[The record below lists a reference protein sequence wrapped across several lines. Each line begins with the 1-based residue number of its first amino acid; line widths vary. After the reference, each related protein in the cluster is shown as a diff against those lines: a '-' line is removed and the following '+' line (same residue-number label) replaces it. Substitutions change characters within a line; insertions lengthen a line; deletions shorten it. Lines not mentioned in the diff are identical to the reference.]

1 MGFSSTPAFTCVEVI
16 SQEVFIDEDT
26 TFNCRLHFVGDGA
39 LFITSGATAQISMP
53 ITAERKEIFRG
64 PGAVQLTRTS
74 RIAVGHIAFPEWFGA
89 DPSGETDSSLPFQKT
104 VDALVHGGTLLGDPA
119 AIYRL
124 EDNVFIRHSYTT
136 FDMSHALIKGSR
148 RGRKIR
154 CNGDFE
160 GHEPGDWS
168 VALRECIV
176 RNIRIGDANDSQN
189 RFGGVVLRWCIGC
202 GAENIVKKGETGTGF
217 TMSVC
222 RRCFFRNITNFG
234 SAPER
239 FGFLLHMTW
248 NSMAVNCH
256 VKDEPFFLGFQV
268 KGGRHATLIKSSVT
282 NLFPTGTGRPPMYG
296 FLDRGDAPW
305 TDGTRSEP
313 SPAPWRESSFS
324 SNCSV

>member
-1 MGFSSTPAFTCVEVI
+1 MKRVCLTAIFCVCVCGVGFSSTPAFTCIEVI
-16 SQEVFIDEDT
+16 SQGVFIDEDT
-26 TFNCRLHFVGDGA
+26 TFNCRLHFVGDGT

-248 NSMAVNCH
+248 NSMVVNCH
-256 VKDEPFFLGFQV
+256 VK
-268 KGGRHATLIKSSVT
+268 GRALLSRLS
-282 NLFPTGTGRPPMYG
+282 GERRDAMPP
-296 FLDRGDAPW
+296 L
-305 TDGTRSEP
+305 
-313 SPAPWRESSFS
+313 
-324 SNCSV
+324 SNHR